1 MIPTFLDIL
10 NPSCFCWE
18 GGEGG
23 EGGGPPKAISFSR
36 FAAHFEVSRQR
47 KKSAP
52 SLLRWHGG
60 REGDGKRRISF
71 NYEAFWREE
80 SVWQRCQSSL
90 DEIEAQE
97 RECCRKDVNSLS
109 KSFFSIE
116 RRRRLDRC
124 GNDNL
129 TIRSPARKVNLA
141 RSKHCTFPSLKPK
154 SAT

>member
-1 MIPTFLDIL
+1 MTMREGRGESFSDATIFSSPTTNALASMIPTFFRHFEPELFL
-10 NPSCFCWE
+10 PRE
-18 GGEGG
+18 R
-23 EGGGPPKAISFSR
+23 GGGPPKAISFSR

-97 RECCRKDVNSLS
+97 RRECCRKDVNSLS

-116 RRRRLDRC
+116 RRRRR
-124 GNDNL
+124 
-129 TIRSPARKVNLA
+129 TRSMRQ
-141 RSKHCTFPSLKPK
+141 
-154 SAT
+154 